1 MLGGRT
7 PLGPLR
13 LSMSVTTDDDWQVVL
28 GIGRPIEEGVITD
41 PVW

>member
-1 MLGGRT
+1 MA
-7 PLGPLR
+7 
-13 LSMSVTTDDDWQVVL
+13 VTTDDDWQVVL